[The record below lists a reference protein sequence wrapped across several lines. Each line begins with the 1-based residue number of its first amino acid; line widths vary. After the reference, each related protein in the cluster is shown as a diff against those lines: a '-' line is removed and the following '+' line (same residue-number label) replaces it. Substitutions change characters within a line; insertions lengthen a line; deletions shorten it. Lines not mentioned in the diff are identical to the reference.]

1 MTTTIT
7 CVDNGYIAEFEDE
20 TYVYEDEIRSHN
32 IPSSLTN
39 ELLRE
44 LNRAVNDGHATKFR
58 VTVSV
63 EPLNDTTTQTAPKQ

>member
-20 TYVYEDEIRSHN
+20 TYVYADEIRSHN
-32 IPSSLTN
+32 IPAALTN

-44 LNRAVNDGHATKFR
+44 LNRAVTDGHATKFR
-58 VTVSV
+58 VTISV
-63 EPLNDTTTQTAPKQ
+63 EALNDTTTKSAPEQ